1 MHKGFSIAFHPCH
14 HPRLSSCISLWLWF
28 AFFHRLMRMSTFSCV
43 FDHLHIFFRELF
55 KSSAHFKIVL
65 SFCCWV
71 IRVLHVRWT
80 LDLYQTYDQRIFP
93 VVLWVVFFSFLSL
106 ETILWHCSCLYV
118 ALSGDSQLF
127 FCSCLGG
134 RCTRSKLLHAA
145 GPQSPTGDGARAPCA
160 ACAESQ
166 SLDHQGSPSFPL
178 QLQRVKWFMRSF

>member
-71 IRVLHVRWT
+71 VRVLHVRWT

-134 RCTRSKLLHAA
+134 ALH
-145 GPQSPTGDGARAPCA
+145 QVEVA
-160 ACAESQ
+160 ACCRTAVPDRGWSPGPLRCMCRVSVIGPPRESLF
-166 SLDHQGSPSFPL
+166 SSSA
-178 QLQRVKWFMRSF
+178 SES